1 MIIPETTVGR
11 IGPWRLG
18 VGATFQDDAYVDA
31 SDKARR
37 GPTALI
43 SVMREGAG
51 PDAERQVTVGAGAEI
66 VLDDTAR
73 VRIVRV
79 GAGEEGF
86 VEVQELR

>member
-18 VGATFQDDAYVDA
+18 VGATFGEDAYVDA
-31 SDKARR
+31 GGEARR

-43 SVMREGAG
+43 SVMRQGAG
-51 PDAERQVTVGAGAEI
+51 PEAERQVTVGAGAEI
-66 VLDDTAR
+66 VLDGGVR

-86 VEVQELR
+86 VEVQEVR